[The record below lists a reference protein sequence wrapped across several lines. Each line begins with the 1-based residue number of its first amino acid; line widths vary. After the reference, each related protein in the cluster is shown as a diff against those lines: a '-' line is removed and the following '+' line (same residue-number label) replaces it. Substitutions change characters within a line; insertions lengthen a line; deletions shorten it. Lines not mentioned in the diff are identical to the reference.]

1 MIELIS
7 RYLVRSSIY
16 GPSFSIL
23 YWYLLLFIRFAFL
36 SIAYPQLLS
45 ISLLFIS
52 LSYTPSLHLF
62 PLNPH
67 PANIFFPLMSPLILS
82 SSFLLSSPLFS
93 LILSSSFLLSSS
105 QLLSLFSRTM
115 SIGPAYVTCTNP
127 LKVSGDIPASE
138 LKRSSFMSSS
148 ILNSTQLNCTVLY
161 FSVRHSTKLK
171 CTEVY

>member
-82 SSFLLSSPLFS
+82 SSFLLFPLLFSTLLSHPLFFFS
-93 LILSSSFLLSSS
+93 TL
-105 QLLSLFSRTM
+105 LFST
-115 SIGPAYVTCTNP
+115 PF
-127 LKVSGDIPASE
+127 
-138 LKRSSFMSSS
+138 SFQSYD
-148 ILNSTQLNCTVLY
+148 VY
-161 FSVRHSTKLK
+161 WARVRDMYEPFESKW
-171 CTEVY
+171 